1 MALLPTGIRRM
12 TTPVATPQPSPYKAD
27 APATRESGN
36 PGEAPPTSP

>member
-12 TTPVATPQPSPYKAD
+12 TTPVATPRPSPYKAV